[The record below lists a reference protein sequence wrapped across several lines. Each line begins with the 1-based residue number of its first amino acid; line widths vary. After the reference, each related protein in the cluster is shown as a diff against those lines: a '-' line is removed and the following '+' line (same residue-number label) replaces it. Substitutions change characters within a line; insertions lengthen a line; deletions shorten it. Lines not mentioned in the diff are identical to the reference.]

1 MQINN
6 TRLENGILKITL
18 AGRLDMKG
26 TMAIETSFTN
36 STATA
41 KNPVI
46 VDMAEVGFISS
57 MGIRL
62 LLTSAKAAA
71 NRENRLVLYN
81 LSKEVLDTIILPG
94 LDQVLL
100 IAEDEQDALAKAVG

>member
-1 MQINN
+1 MQITH
-6 TRLENGILKITL
+6 TRLENGILKIVL

-26 TMAIETSFTN
+26 TMEIETPFTN

-46 VDMAEVGFISS
+46 IDMSEVGFISS

-62 LLTSAKAAA
+62 LLTSAKAVA
-71 NRENRLVLYN
+71 NRENRLILYR
-81 LSKEVLDTIILPG
+81 LSKDVLDTIILPG
-94 LDQVLL
+94 LDQLL
-100 IAEDEQDALAKAVG
+100 MIAEDEQDAVAKALG